1 MNKENLRIVFMG
13 TPEFAVASLDA
24 LIKNGYN
31 VVGVVTATDKPAG
44 RGNQL
49 QISAVKRYALEHDL
63 PILQPEKLKSSEFQQ
78 ALLEWHPDIQIVVA
92 FRMLPEVIWSKPRL
106 GTFNLH
112 GSLLPNYRGA
122 APINWAVINGEQET
136 GVTTFF
142 IQQEIDTGNI
152 LLQKKMPISLE
163 QTAGDVHDIMM
174 QLGAQL
180 VVDTLE
186 QLLKENLQPTPQ
198 QLTGTEKVA
207 PKIFKEHCQIDWNK
221 DAETI
226 RNLIRG
232 LSPYPTAFTLFNGK
246 VLKIFSATVSDKRIL
261 PGVFEIEKDRIFVGT
276 DTQALELKE
285 LQLEGKKR
293 MLVKDFLL
301 GYRH

>member
-13 TPEFAVASLDA
+13 TPEFAVASLDT

-92 FRMLPEVIWSKPRL
+92 FRMLPEVIWSMPRL

-186 QLLKENLQPTPQ
+186 QLLKEILQPTPQ

>member
-13 TPEFAVASLDA
+13 TPEFAVASLDT

-92 FRMLPEVIWSKPRL
+92 FRMLPEVIWSMPRL